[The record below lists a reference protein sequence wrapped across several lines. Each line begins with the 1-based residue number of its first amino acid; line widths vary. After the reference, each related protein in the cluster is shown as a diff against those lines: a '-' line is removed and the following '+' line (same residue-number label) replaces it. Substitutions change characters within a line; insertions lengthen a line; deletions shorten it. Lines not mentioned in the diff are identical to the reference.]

1 MNDNVFK
8 MSKDEKYTCKVCKNT
23 VVHCQIFKFVEFLMP
38 SSSWL
43 LKLPFD
49 TSGRFRGR
57 DEGTLGAVLFSFF
70 FGRHVLYLPVH

>member
-1 MNDNVFK
+1 
-8 MSKDEKYTCKVCKNT
+8 
-23 VVHCQIFKFVEFLMP
+23 MP

-70 FGRHVLYLPVH
+70 WQACSLSSRALTPTRKWI